1 LLDQWYLKIKPLAEP
16 AIQAVR
22 DGTIRII
29 PERFAR
35 VYFNWMENIRDW
47 CISRQLWWGHR
58 IPVYYCDAPSCAEQW
73 ASVEEPERCP
83 RCNSQAFH
91 QDNDVLDTWFSSGL
105 WPFSTLGW
113 PDDSS
118 DLHAFYPTSV
128 METGYDIL
136 FFWVARMIMFGLE
149 FTGEAPFHTVYL
161 HGLVKAAGGQKMSK
175 TKGNVQDPLDL
186 IAAYG
191 TDALRLAV
199 TIGNT
204 PGNDF
209 TLTPGSLE
217 ARRDFVNKL
226 WNVGRFVLANTTPQ
240 DRARALEP
248 ARPGPAATL
257 ADRWIAS
264 RLDRAIGDVT
274 RLLGEFNFGEAG
286 RVIYDF
292 LWDELADWYLEAF
305 KGYARESRADPVLL
319 ARVYEK
325 ALRLLHPFAPFVTE
339 DLWQRLLGKGNERPV
354 ALMVADWPV
363 PAGDPRE
370 EVEGRWGDLMA
381 VVRAARTLRAE
392 YRIEPAR
399 VVPAAIVAPSADQ
412 AAFWREHGG
421 LLGTLPGTRLR
432 PVDVVELG
440 AAADLAA
447 RSIAAVAGG
456 VELLIP
462 AEGLFDVE
470 EELRRT
476 EAEIAEARQQVT
488 RLEGSLGRPGFAEN
502 APTEV
507 VERERARLREQR
519 TRLEALERR
528 RETLTRLRQ
537 A

>member
-1 LLDQWYLKIKPLAEP
+1 
-16 AIQAVR
+16 
-22 DGTIRII
+22 
-29 PERFAR
+29 
-35 VYFNWMENIRDW
+35 
-47 CISRQLWWGHR
+47 
-58 IPVYYCDAPSCAEQW
+58 
-73 ASVEEPERCP
+73 
-83 RCNSQAFH
+83 
-91 QDNDVLDTWFSSGL
+91 
-105 WPFSTLGW
+105 
-113 PDDSS
+113 
-118 DLHAFYPTSV
+118 
-128 METGYDIL
+128 
-136 FFWVARMIMFGLE
+136 
-149 FTGEAPFHTVYL
+149 
-161 HGLVKAAGGQKMSK
+161 
-175 TKGNVQDPLDL
+175 
-186 IAAYG
+186 
-191 TDALRLAV
+191 
-199 TIGNT
+199 
-204 PGNDF
+204 
-209 TLTPGSLE
+209 
-217 ARRDFVNKL
+217 
-226 WNVGRFVLANTTPQ
+226 
-240 DRARALEP
+240 
-248 ARPGPAATL
+248 
-257 ADRWIAS
+257 
-264 RLDRAIGDVT
+264 
-274 RLLGEFNFGEAG
+274 
-286 RVIYDF
+286 
-292 LWDELADWYLEAF
+292 
-305 KGYARESRADPVLL
+305 
-319 ARVYEK
+319 VYEK